1 MGCQAVIFDMDGTLV
16 DSLGA
21 ISACMNMALESLG
34 YPPHPREDYR
44 EGIGNGMR
52 ALILHLM
59 RGRNLSEQELSR
71 IMEVYLP
78 IYAGPEAMKR
88 TVPYDGIMPLL
99 HALKDCGVKTAVLTN
114 KDDYVAG
121 RVVRDVLGGFAFG
134 AVRGFIDG
142 RPNKPDHRA
151 ALEVAGALGVS
162 PEKALFV
169 GDSDVDMLTA
179 VRAGMVPVGVS
190 WGYRSREEL
199 TRSGARY
206 IVEDPK
212 QLLSIV
218 KDV

>member
-1 MGCQAVIFDMDGTLV
+1 MGYQAVIFDMDGTLV

-34 YPPHPREDYR
+34 YPPHTREEYR
-44 EGIGNGMR
+44 AGIGNGVR
-52 ALILHLM
+52 ALIMYLM
-59 RGRNLSEQELSR
+59 RERVLSDEELSR

-99 HALKDCGVKTAVLTN
+99 YALKNCGVKTAVLTN
-114 KDDYVAG
+114 KDNYVAG
-121 RVVRDVLGGFAFG
+121 GVVREVLGGFEFDV
-134 AVRGFIDG
+134 VRGFIDG

-151 ALEVAGALGVS
+151 ALEVAEALGVS
-162 PEKALFV
+162 PEKTLFV

-199 TRSGARY
+199 MKNGAKY
-206 IVEDPK
+206 IVDEPE
-212 QLLSIV
+212 QLLSIA
-218 KDV
+218 KNT